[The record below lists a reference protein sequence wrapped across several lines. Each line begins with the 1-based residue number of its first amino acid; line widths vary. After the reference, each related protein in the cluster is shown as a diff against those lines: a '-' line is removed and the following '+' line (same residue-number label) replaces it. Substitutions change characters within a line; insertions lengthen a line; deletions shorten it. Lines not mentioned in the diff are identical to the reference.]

1 MPRPGFYNDNE
12 YREYPFIY
20 ETAAV
25 NEPGAGDPAAAVLL
39 PNSAI
44 VDAGFILGLDA
55 LFDDETNSVWLSSV
69 QRVNNVFRFT
79 FSTDATRNPPLVFEQ
94 DVALDEWAI
103 AHAESAVGVD
113 LDCAEEPVWEGFIVT
128 GPLQALR
135 AALPSNGTLTFN
147 KDVYQIE
154 PGRLQNLHK
163 SYLRSISVGNYDR
176 VRVPPCGQTS
186 SSANRDIVA
195 NALCL
200 KGDIRLKEG
209 YNCQI
214 TQTDRANEILVT
226 AVKGGGEPYDAALC
240 VAGSE
245 LPLYVGEQLAAGS
258 KFYSGGPAC
267 DELIATINGIGGPNV
282 TILGGAGIE
291 VRVENGKIKIQQR
304 PNAQVT
310 CT

>member
-25 NEPGAGDPAAAVLL
+25 NEPGVGDPPAATLL

-55 LFDDETNSVWLSSV
+55 LFDDDSNSVWLSSV

-79 FSTDATRNPPLVFEQ
+79 FSTDAARNPPLVFEQ
-94 DVALDEWAI
+94 DVLLDEWAVVY
-103 AHAESAVGVD
+103 AESVVGAE

-135 AALPSNGTLTFN
+135 AALPTNGILTFN

-176 VRVPPCGQTS
+176 VRVPPCGQTGNLS
-186 SSANRDIVA
+186 RDIIA

-240 VAGSE
+240 DAGSE
-245 LPLYVGEQLAAGS
+245 LPLYAGEQLAAGS
-258 KFYSGGPAC
+258 KFYGGGPAC

-291 VRVENGKIKIQQR
+291 VRVEAGKIKIQQR